1 MKYSF
6 ITFSNEKY
14 EKKQQELIN
23 YVKFMHNK
31 GSSLFANIIG
41 YNANW
46 LKKTD
51 FYKSNKLILDMERG
65 AGFWLWKPFIILET
79 LKNINDGDIVFYIDC
94 GDTFYKDLISYTSP
108 ILEKEN
114 CLLLGGS
121 YIQKDWTKADCFY
134 YMNCTGD
141 EYKNTLQLEA
151 GVQLWK
157 KTSSSIKILEEQI
170 KWCSDYR
177 ILTDSQNES
186 GMANDPGFKDHRH
199 DQSVLTNLMV
209 KYSLPVD
216 TFRASSPYSRMRDY
230 VKCNV

>member
-1 MKYSF
+1 
-6 ITFSNEKY
+6 
-14 EKKQQELIN
+14 
-23 YVKFMHNK
+23 
-31 GSSLFANIIG
+31 
-41 YNANW
+41 
-46 LKKTD
+46 
-51 FYKSNKLILDMERG
+51 
-65 AGFWLWKPFIILET
+65 
-79 LKNINDGDIVFYIDC
+79 
-94 GDTFYKDLISYTSP
+94 
-108 ILEKEN
+108 
-114 CLLLGGS
+114 
-121 YIQKDWTKADCFY
+121 
-134 YMNCTGD
+134 MNCTGD